1 MTSYVS
7 RHSFATQAM
16 LNNIPSEAISAMMG
30 HSRINTTQIYLKN
43 LPASALD
50 EYNEQLIRAI

>member
-1 MTSYVS
+1 
-7 RHSFATQAM
+7 M

-43 LPASALD
+43 LPASASD